1 MVHARHAIMPIVLP
15 SAPADGF
22 HTSLLHC
29 EDHTKEKRSLPV
41 IYQVAFKY
49 TEIYRCK
56 ISRGLKDAPALSLS
70 CNEDF

>member
-1 MVHARHAIMPIVLP
+1 MPIVLP

-29 EDHTKEKRSLPV
+29 EDHTKEKHSLPV

-49 TEIYRCK
+49 TKIYRCK
-56 ISRGLKDAPALSLS
+56 ISGGLKDAPALSLS